1 VHRHRVVVACL
12 VFSGLSALVYQL
24 IWTRLL
30 GFSLGTSTEAIAIV
44 LAVFFG
50 GLALGN
56 LAAARWLD
64 RVERPLRVYARLEA
78 AIGIY
83 ALASLPVLRHLDR
96 TFAWLGTPESEA
108 GLLGLRIAL
117 AISVLLPPTI
127 AMGATLPVVARGLVS
142 RDGSVG
148 RWAAHL
154 YTANTLGAVLGA
166 YLCGFWLIPELGLT
180 RSIVIAGSINLAVAA
195 LVWTLSPRGKGVA
208 RVEAPSSPSIRGPAP
223 TRAQRAAYLTCFAA
237 SGFVAIGYEIV
248 WSKVFGVVMEGTL
261 YGFAAVLSAYLLGI
275 GIGSL
280 AISRRVDAI
289 ADLPRA
295 FAVLHVAI
303 GASVVVGTW
312 AVPLLPFAYATLAR
326 VAPAGDAVHLLYLLV
341 LPIILVPT
349 ALFGAAFPI
358 LIRLD
363 AGRAERAGRSIGI
376 ATAVNTAGSIA
387 ASLVVGFWWI
397 PTLGMDGSL
406 FALLMIDFAAA
417 LALLAGFQTSGGAAR
432 LRALGGS
439 AAVVATVAL
448 SFGGVHIEDAI
459 AGRQIDAT
467 DLSGYLRGLENHA
480 ASRGITIEGRSSIVS
495 VHATQEAR
503 VLRTNGLPESG
514 VSYAPPHASLEATFL
529 GVWPYL
535 LARDPQRALVI
546 GLGGGN
552 TLSALLPTRVE
563 SIDVVELERGVARAV
578 ALLHEGLPNP
588 LDDPRVRLRVA
599 DGRNDLLLHRWSGAP
614 GYDLITSQP
623 SHPWRVGAANLFT
636 EEFFE
641 LSRGALRPGGIFAAW
656 LNGFRIDAQ
665 ALLSVVSSFERI
677 YPGALLVDVSRS
689 GRRAFLLLGSTE
701 PLTLDTDVLSARL
714 AETALA
720 DYLADFEVG
729 DTAAF
734 LARIEGP
741 AGVFAAIDPT
751 AANTDDNA
759 FVESRTPRSLRW
771 QHLDFASIES
781 RLPETAPLLPD
792 LRGETTAVAVAD
804 AILARGE
811 GHPWPHRH
819 ALERLLGQFPHEV
832 PAWQARLLRARADL
846 HDPEREAGALA
857 ALAELT
863 EQPSARLGAL
873 RARGAHLARIRSA
886 WRPAAADFA
895 AAWDLSRASQDAYDA
910 GRALHP
916 VAPTEAWTWFARIP
930 EDHRGDYPRLAF
942 YAAARALREGASD
955 AELRDRLAALRV
967 YTESDEG
974 RRYPGAHEVAARVAW
989 RLGDIRDA
997 RAHADADRR
1006 ARESQAAPHLSRAE
1020 TALAEG
1026 RLDSAREAL
1035 SLAAALIPGDPRLAT
1050 LSAELSVASAEP
1062 EATARALTDLRRWA
1076 TTLEEGIRADNQ
1088 FRTLHGLA
1096 LWPQPPTPHT
1106 TRSPGAALGERPA
1119 ASPASLPPR

>member
-1 VHRHRVVVACL
+1 VHRQGIIVACL

-30 GFSLGTSTEAIAIV
+30 GFSLGTSTEAISIV

-56 LAAARWLD
+56 LAAARWLE

-78 AIGIY
+78 GIGLY
-83 ALASLPVLRHLDR
+83 ALLSLPVLRRLDQA
-96 TFAWLGTPESEA
+96 FAWLGTPESEA
-108 GLLGLRIAL
+108 GLVALRIAL
-117 AISVLLPPTI
+117 AVCVLLPPTI

-142 RDGSVG
+142 RDGSLG
-148 RWAAHL
+148 RGAAHL

-166 YLCGFWLIPELGLT
+166 YLCGFWMIPELGLT
-180 RSIVIAGSINLAVAA
+180 RSIAIAGAINLAVAA
-195 LVWTLSPRGKGVA
+195 LVGALSARGEGVA
-208 RVEAPSSPSIRGPAP
+208 RTEAAPSARGTIP
-223 TRAQRAAYLTCFAA
+223 TGPQRALYLTCFAA

-289 ADLPRA
+289 GDLPRA
-295 FAVLHVAI
+295 FAILHVAI

-312 AVPLLPFAYATLAR
+312 AVPLLPFAYATLSR

-363 AGRAERAGRSIGI
+363 AGRAERVGRSIGI

-387 ASLVVGFWWI
+387 ASLMVGFWWI

-406 FALLMIDFAAA
+406 FTLLMIDFAAA
-417 LALLAGFQTSGGAAR
+417 LALLVGFQSTGGAAR
-432 LRALGGS
+432 LRALAGS
-439 AAVVATVAL
+439 AAVVGTVAL

-459 AGRQIDAT
+459 AGRQLEAT
-467 DLSGYLRGLENHA
+467 DLRDYLRGLGEQGTT
-480 ASRGITIEGRSSIVS
+480 RGVTIEGRSSIVS
-495 VHATQEAR
+495 VHSTDEAR

-578 ALLHEGLPNP
+578 GLLHEGLPNP

-636 EEFFE
+636 EEFFR
-641 LSRGALRPGGIFAAW
+641 LARGALRPGGIFATW
-656 LNGFRIDAQ
+656 LNGFRIDPD
-665 ALLSVVSSFERI
+665 ALLSVVTSFERI
-677 YPGALLVDVSRS
+677 YPGALLVDVSRG
-689 GRRAFLLLGSTE
+689 GRRAFLLLGSTG
-701 PLTLDTDVLSARL
+701 PLGLDADLLSERL
-714 AETALA
+714 AEPALA
-720 DYLADFEVG
+720 DYLADFEIG
-729 DTAAF
+729 GTAAF

-741 AGVFAAIDPT
+741 ARVFAAIDPG

-771 QHLDFASIES
+771 QHLDFTEIEA
-781 RLPETAPLLPD
+781 RLPRDAPLLPEM
-792 LRGETTAVAVAD
+792 RGQTSAAAVAA
-804 AILARGE
+804 ALLERGE
-811 GHPWPHRH
+811 GSSWVHRRS
-819 ALERLLGQFPHEV
+819 LERLLGQFRDVIP
-832 PAWQARLLRARADL
+832 PWQARLLLARGDL
-846 HDPEREAGALA
+846 GDPAREAA
-857 ALAELT
+857 ALATLDELT
-863 EQPSARLGAL
+863 NHPPARLEAL
-873 RARGAHLARIRSA
+873 RARGAHLARHRSA
-886 WRPAAADFA
+886 WREAALDFA
-895 AAWDLSRASQDAYDA
+895 AAWTDSGATEDAYDA

-916 VAPTEAWTWFARIP
+916 VDPTGAWAWFARIP
-930 EDHRGDYPRLAF
+930 ADRRGDYPRLAF
-942 YAAARALREGASD
+942 YAADRALRRGTSVEI
-955 AELRDRLAALRV
+955 LRDRLAALQSFL
-967 YTESDEG
+967 ESDEG
-974 RRYPGAHEVAARVAW
+974 RRYPGAHELAARIAW
-989 RLGDIRDA
+989 RLGDTFTA
-997 RAHADADRR
+997 RAHADADGR
-1006 ARESQAAPHLSRAE
+1006 ARAGQASSALRHAE
-1020 TALAEG
+1020 TALEEG
-1026 RLDSAREAL
+1026 RLDAARGAL
-1035 SLAAALIPGDPRLAT
+1035 ARAAPLIPGDPRLAT
-1050 LSAELSVASAEP
+1050 LVAELGAAEKDVR
-1062 EATARALTDLRRWA
+1062 ATSRALAELQRWA
-1076 TTLEEGIRADNQ
+1076 TTREEGLRAENR
-1088 FRTLHGLA
+1088 FRARHGLA
-1096 LWPQPPTPHT
+1096 LWP
-1106 TRSPGAALGERPA
+1106 AAPA
-1119 ASPASLPPR
+1119 PFEAE